1 MGPSLG
7 KNVYV
12 SPLFC
17 NSEWFYNITYKS
29 YIVMSGNIQ
38 ITPEIYFIDIELVQ
52 RSLTCPMSPLSF
64 NSPIILSPLSDQ
76 VEPYRDEIRRRN
88 KLKKKLE
95 KLENNLEDKD
105 SEIQKKSK
113 EISKIKKELKEL

>member
-7 KNVYV
+7 QNVYV

-29 YIVMSGNIQ
+29 YIVMSGSVQ
-38 ITPEIYFIDIELVQ
+38 ITPEMYFIDIELVQ

-76 VEPYRDEIRRRN
+76 EEPYRDEIRRN

-113 EISKIKKELKEL
+113 EISK